1 MCLCSANLDLA
12 HVLSRIGQEGQ
23 VENHGIG
30 TSGVHSGRVD
40 VQAVVSG
47 ALQFDRKFR
56 SLCAPKDT
64 SRISEAS
71 LD

>member
-1 MCLCSANLDLA
+1 MTNLDLA
-12 HVLSRIGQEGQ
+12 HVPSRIGQDGQ

-30 TSGVHSGRVD
+30 TSVVHSGRAD

-56 SLCAPKDT
+56 SLCTPKDT
-64 SRISEAS
+64 SRIPEAS

>member
-1 MCLCSANLDLA
+1 MTNLDLA
-12 HVLSRIGQEGQ
+12 HVLSRTGQVGQ

-30 TSGVHSGRVD
+30 TSGVHSGRAD
-40 VQAVVSG
+40 IQAIVSG

-56 SLCAPKDT
+56 SFCAPKDT
-64 SRISEAS
+64 SRIPEVS